1 MCLRVRER
9 QPRALPCVP
18 GKLTS
23 TRAGRCHPCSL
34 VPSHPGGSSDQ
45 SQSRGQACAGP
56 GATES
61 SSEEPRM
68 RGKEG
73 AGAQE
78 EAGSSMRVSVAH
90 LITV

>member
-1 MCLRVRER
+1 MCLGVRER

-56 GATES
+56 GATVS

-68 RGKEG
+68 EGERGPEPRRR
-73 AGAQE
+73 QE
-78 EAGSSMRVSVAH
+78 AA
-90 LITV
+90 